1 MNPRFK
7 KNNFDL
13 LRFLFAFTVFLVHTH
28 VLSGQAALELFSVL
42 LSPGLAVKS
51 FFVVSGLLVFMS
63 CETSDSTKAYFEKRV
78 RRIYPAYFTVV
89 ALCALLL
96 VVVSTTEAAHYYSAE
111 WLRYLVVNL
120 AFANFLQPTLP
131 GVFEGHRFAEVN
143 GALWT
148 LKVEVMFYAVVPVLA
163 WLFRRCGRL
172 ASLAVFA
179 AGSLAYAAWM
189 EALAH
194 STGSGIYT
202 ILARQLPGQ
211 LSYFLAG
218 AFFYY
223 YLDFFERH
231 VGWFVA
237 AAIALFVLH
246 RWYGFAA
253 FEPLWLATF
262 VAFFGFFAYAGNF
275 GRFGDFSYGI
285 YILHFPIIQT
295 LVYLGVFERSPWLG
309 VALSIALVLAA
320 AVVLWKLV
328 EKPFLRRSSHYVLA
342 TRAAAPEPPSP
353 HR

>member
-1 MNPRFK
+1 MNPRFT

-13 LRFLFAFTVFLVHTH
+13 LRFLFAFTVFLVHTY
-28 VLSGQAALELFSVL
+28 VLSGQPELEIFSVL

-63 CETSDSTKAYFEKRV
+63 YENSDNAKVYFEKRI

-96 VVVSTTEAAHYYSAE
+96 VAVSASEAARYFSTD
-111 WLRYLVVNL
+111 WLRYLAVNL
-120 AFANFLQPTLP
+120 AFANFLHPTLP
-131 GVFEGHRFAEVN
+131 GVFEGNLFAEVN

-148 LKVEVMFYAVVPVLA
+148 LKVEVMFYAIVPLLA
-163 WLFRRCGRL
+163 WLFRRCGRI

-246 RWYGFAA
+246 RWYGFTA
-253 FEPLWLATF
+253 FEPLWLAAF

-285 YILHFPIIQT
+285 YILHFPIVQT
-295 LVYLGVFERSPWLG
+295 LVHLGVFGRSPWLG
-309 VALSIALVLAA
+309 VALSSALLLAA
-320 AVVLWKLV
+320 AVLLWIFV
-328 EKPFLRRSSHYVLA
+328 EKPFLRRTSHYVLA